1 MFYLVKGKL
10 SRINY
15 MNDYFLNYDLKNKMF
30 YITGNNFS
38 GRISVQELM
47 RERNELHWKEPELVE
62 DILQWIK
69 REHIELLI

>member
-1 MFYLVKGKL
+1 
-10 SRINY
+10 